1 MGRSDLTDIHAGD
14 WVDHRLPFAW
24 RPFAR
29 LARLDRPVGTW
40 LTLFPCWAA
49 LIQASNGIPDLWI
62 LGIFSLGA
70 LLMRSAG
77 STINDIADRKF
88 DCHVERTRFRP
99 LTSGQ
104 TTLTR
109 AVIFLVVQIALA
121 GSLLHWLNAYTRGV
135 AVAVV
140 PLVFL
145 YPFCKRFTHWPQVVL
160 GASFNWGM
168 LMAWSAVANRI
179 PAGATLMWVGA
190 IAWQVGYDTI
200 YAYVDAKDDTRLGLK
215 STAVLFG
222 RYGRV
227 CIGGFYV
234 LAIGA
239 WLIGGRLLGMSIFFT
254 IGVLVIAVHL
264 AWQTWRVDIDRP
276 AMNFRLFNANIF
288 TGMLLTCSALAGVNL
303 W

>member
-1 MGRSDLTDIHAGD
+1 
-14 WVDHRLPFAW
+14 
-24 RPFAR
+24 
-29 LARLDRPVGTW
+29 
-40 LTLFPCWAA
+40 
-49 LIQASNGIPDLWI
+49 
-62 LGIFSLGA
+62 
-70 LLMRSAG
+70 
-77 STINDIADRKF
+77 
-88 DCHVERTRFRP
+88 
-99 LTSGQ
+99 
-104 TTLTR
+104 
-109 AVIFLVVQIALA
+109 
-121 GSLLHWLNAYTRGV
+121 
-135 AVAVV
+135 
-140 PLVFL
+140 
-145 YPFCKRFTHWPQVVL
+145 
-160 GASFNWGM
+160 
-168 LMAWSAVANRI
+168 MAWSAVANRI